1 MSRHYSFV
9 NKKGNFSRFKNF
21 KYRKN
26 RILRSLIGKPLAI
39 YFSNLSSIYGLPR
52 KVKCII
58 WAVEKDQIAI
68 QEIHKNSKEST
79 KYWRPSLDITKIK
92 I

>member
-1 MSRHYSFV
+1 MGKVYSFI
-9 NKKGNFSRFKNF
+9 NKKGDLSKLKSLR
-21 KYRKN
+21 YRKN
-26 RILRSLIGKPLAI
+26 RILKKLIGKPVAI

-58 WAVEKDQIAI
+58 CIVEKDQIAI
-68 QEIHKNSKEST
+68 QEIHKNSKESI
-79 KYWRPSLDITKIK
+79 KYWRPSLGVTKIK